1 MDEINFIVKKF
12 QEYYRSNPP
21 VLPPRFLSREYG
33 FMSFQREGMIRHIKF
48 NSENEVR
55 NFLVQNIPAHSYYSS
70 AYYRY
75 PEKQRMEE
83 KEWLGADLIFDLDAD
98 HMVKGQVEYEEMLE
112 IVKRGVK
119 KIIDDFLIPDFGFD
133 PEKISIVF
141 SGGRGYHIHVRQEK
155 VYSLGSDERRE
166 LVNYITGENAN
177 FYSFIKRDTE
187 GNFIVPDEDD
197 FGWYGKISREIIA
210 VSRNLFDL
218 YSRGDMK
225 GIDEIMRI
233 SGVKNRKRLF
243 NALFS
248 ERNVFG
254 QRKKV
259 IEILMERKNPRKL
272 NYIGDEDLIFQF
284 LDIVKYFSAED
295 LAGKTD
301 EPVTTDIHRLIR
313 LPGSLHGKTGLIVKP
328 IKIDELVKFDPLDDA
343 VYKQFSRNIKINVL
357 KNFSI
362 RMAGE
367 RYDLKEGEDEVP
379 EYLAI
384 FLILRN
390 IAKL

>member
-1 MDEINFIVKKF
+1 
-12 QEYYRSNPP
+12 
-21 VLPPRFLSREYG
+21 
-33 FMSFQREGMIRHIKF
+33 
-48 NSENEVR
+48 
-55 NFLVQNIPAHSYYSS
+55 
-70 AYYRY
+70 
-75 PEKQRMEE
+75 
-83 KEWLGADLIFDLDAD
+83 
-98 HMVKGQVEYEEMLE
+98 
-112 IVKRGVK
+112 
-119 KIIDDFLIPDFGFD
+119 GFD

-225 GIDEIMRI
+225 AIDEIMRI

-328 IKIDELVKFDPLDDA
+328 LKIDELEKFDPLDDA
-343 VYKQFSRNIKINVL
+343 VYKRFSRNIKINVL

>member
-225 GIDEIMRI
+225 AIDEIMRI

-328 IKIDELVKFDPLDDA
+328 LKIDELEKFDPLDDA
-343 VYKQFSRNIKINVL
+343 VYKRFSRNIKINVL
-357 KNFSI
+357 
-362 RMAGE
+362 
-367 RYDLKEGEDEVP
+367 
-379 EYLAI
+379 
-384 FLILRN
+384 
-390 IAKL
+390 

>member
-1 MDEINFIVKKF
+1 MDEINYIIKKF

-48 NSENEVR
+48 NSENEIR

-197 FGWYGKISREIIA
+197 FGWYGKISREIIV

-225 GIDEIMRI
+225 AIDEIMRI

-248 ERNVFG
+248 EKNVFG

-259 IEILMERKNPRKL
+259 IEILME
-272 NYIGDEDLIFQF
+272 
-284 LDIVKYFSAED
+284 
-295 LAGKTD
+295 
-301 EPVTTDIHRLIR
+301 
-313 LPGSLHGKTGLIVKP
+313 
-328 IKIDELVKFDPLDDA
+328 
-343 VYKQFSRNIKINVL
+343 
-357 KNFSI
+357 
-362 RMAGE
+362 
-367 RYDLKEGEDEVP
+367 
-379 EYLAI
+379 
-384 FLILRN
+384 
-390 IAKL
+390 